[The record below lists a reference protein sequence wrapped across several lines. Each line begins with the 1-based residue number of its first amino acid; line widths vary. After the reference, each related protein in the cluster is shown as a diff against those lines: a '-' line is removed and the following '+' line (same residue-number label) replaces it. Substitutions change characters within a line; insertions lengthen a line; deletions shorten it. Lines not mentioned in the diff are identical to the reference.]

1 MSTLKSSVL
10 DSQQKEVLRQSIF
23 MYVSD
28 LQGKFY
34 RDKSISGKDYESG
47 MQTISEIIEVLHLKN
62 CY

>member
-1 MSTLKSSVL
+1 ML

-28 LQGKFY
+28 LQRKFY